1 MQEGAGGLPTHR
13 FAVGFRP
20 KIGQMAQSHRE
31 VDRFL
36 ELPYHIVLV
45 RDDDG
50 GERESWTAR
59 VEELPACEAR
69 DETADGAARAIS
81 KVMEDWV
88 AEALEK
94 GATVPEPRRA
104 PSQSGRLLLRIP
116 QGLHAELAHKAD
128 REEVSLNGLI
138 TGMLAGA
145 VGWQRE
151 GVTEADS
158 SGSLPGGSGRP
169 TARSRFLP
177 VAIIANI
184 VVVALAAVAAIAL
197 LIIAWQNGW

>member
-1 MQEGAGGLPTHR
+1 
-13 FAVGFRP
+13 
-20 KIGQMAQSHRE
+20 MAPSVQE
-31 VDRFL
+31 VDRLL

-45 RDDDG
+45 RDDAG
-50 GERESWTAR
+50 GEKEAWTAR
-59 VEELPACEAR
+59 VEELPGCEAR

-138 TGMLAGA
+138 TGMLAGV
-145 VGWQRE
+145 VGC
-151 GVTEADS
+151 
-158 SGSLPGGSGRP
+158 SGKG
-169 TARSRFLP
+169 
-177 VAIIANI
+177 
-184 VVVALAAVAAIAL
+184 
-197 LIIAWQNGW
+197 

>member
-1 MQEGAGGLPTHR
+1 
-13 FAVGFRP
+13 
-20 KIGQMAQSHRE
+20 MAQSARE

-45 RDDDG
+45 RDEADG
-50 GERESWTAR
+50 DSEAWTAR
-59 VEELPACEAR
+59 VEELPGCEAR
-69 DETADGAARAIS
+69 DQTADGAARAIS
-81 KVMEDWV
+81 KAMEDWL
-88 AEALEK
+88 AAALDK
-94 GATVPEPRRA
+94 GAAVPEPRRD
-104 PSQSGRLLLRIP
+104 PSHSGRLLLRIP

-151 GVTEADS
+151 GASEEAAS
-158 SGSLPGGSGRP
+158 RP
-169 TARSRFLP
+169 LSEASPSRAEGRSRFLP

-184 VVVALAAVAAIAL
+184 VVVVLAALAAIAL
-197 LIIAWQNGW
+197 LIVALQNGW

>member
-1 MQEGAGGLPTHR
+1 
-13 FAVGFRP
+13 
-20 KIGQMAQSHRE
+20 MAHSARE

-36 ELPYHIVLV
+36 ELPYHIALV
-45 RDDDG
+45 RDDAG
-50 GERESWTAR
+50 GEPESWTAR
-59 VEELPACEAR
+59 VEELPGCEAR
-69 DETADGAARAIS
+69 DETAHGAARAIS
-81 KVMEDWV
+81 KAMEDWV
-88 AEALEK
+88 AAALEK
-94 GATVPEPRRA
+94 GAAVPEPRRT

-151 GVTEADS
+151 GVSEEDASGPLGEAPRSQAAD
-158 SGSLPGGSGRP
+158 
-169 TARSRFLP
+169 RSRFLP

-184 VVVALAAVAAIAL
+184 VVVALAALAAIAL
-197 LIIAWQNGW
+197 LVLAWQNGW

>member
-1 MQEGAGGLPTHR
+1 
-13 FAVGFRP
+13 
-20 KIGQMAQSHRE
+20 MAPSARE

-45 RDDDG
+45 RDDAG
-50 GERESWTAR
+50 GEKESWAAR
-59 VEELPACEAR
+59 VEELPGCEAR

-81 KVMEDWV
+81 KVMEAWL
-88 AEALEK
+88 AAALEK

-151 GVTEADS
+151 GVTEEGG
-158 SGSLPGGSGRP
+158 SGSLPEAPRSHAA
-169 TARSRFLP
+169 ARSKFLS

-184 VVVALAAVAAIAL
+184 VVVALAALAALAL